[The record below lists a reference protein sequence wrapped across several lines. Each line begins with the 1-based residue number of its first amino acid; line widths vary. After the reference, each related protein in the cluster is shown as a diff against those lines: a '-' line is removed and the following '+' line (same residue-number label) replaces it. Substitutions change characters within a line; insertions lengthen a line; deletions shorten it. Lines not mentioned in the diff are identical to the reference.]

1 MEMKLFKKDNEL
13 WTRFKISNKYLD
25 SISAI
30 AIKLYAK
37 KPTKVSS
44 RYTYYEIKG
53 DFINGK
59 F

>member
-13 WTRFKISNKYLD
+13 WTRFKIFNKYLD
-25 SISAI
+25 SIPAI

-44 RYTYYEIKG
+44 KYTYYEIKG
-53 DFINGK
+53 DFLNGK